1 MNDIELLRRAVFI
14 LENCLLVKPKENV
27 LILSDESIAYDL
39 TKVLASAAAVLGAE
53 PQTMCYVP
61 QRWIFER
68 EFCKFGG
75 GWKLGET
82 LPKAVTA
89 AMGASNAVVLIT
101 SDMDVF
107 FSLSLKVVLQKGV
120 RIIILPFIY
129 NKGRFLRLMPDT
141 LEIVQEIKEATERY
155 FSIVDR
161 SKYARITSP
170 AGTNLEFTLGNH
182 KTGCN
187 KGVVGEG
194 PQGFIGGM
202 ELLPAG
208 QVLRVPDKGSA
219 NGTVILNRS
228 LMAHEFRKLN
238 EPVEL
243 TVKDGY
249 VVNIKGGIEAERLR
263 DFLASWNDPEIYNL
277 TELTIGTNPQCKF
290 AGLCAIAEDTRR
302 RGQVNIALGNDT
314 HLGGNTYASC
324 HIDST
329 MWYPSLELDGKL
341 VVEKGKLLC

>member
-1 MNDIELLRRAVFI
+1 L
-14 LENCLLVKPKENV
+14 
-27 LILSDESIAYDL
+27 
-39 TKVLASAAAVLGAE
+39 
-53 PQTMCYVP
+53 
-61 QRWIFER
+61 
-68 EFCKFGG
+68 
-75 GWKLGET
+75 
-82 LPKAVTA
+82 KA
-89 AMGASNAVVLIT
+89 
-101 SDMDVF
+101 
-107 FSLSLKVVLQKGV
+107 VLQKGV

-129 NKGRFLRLMPDT
+129 NKERFLRLMPDS
-141 LEIVQEIKEATERY
+141 LEIVQEIKETTERY
-155 FSIVDR
+155 FSIVDK
-161 SKYARITSP
+161 SKHARITSP

-187 KGVVGEG
+187 KGVVGGG

-219 NGTVILNRS
+219 NGTVTLNRS

-249 VVNIKGGIEAERLR
+249 VVGIKGGIEAERLKE
-263 DFLASWNDPEIYNL
+263 FLASWNDPEIYNL

-302 RGQVNIALGNDT
+302 KGQVNVALGNDT

-329 MWYPSLELDGKL
+329 MWYPSLELDGKV
-341 VVEKGKLLC
+341 VVERGKLIY